1 MGNFEKV
8 VEARKWVSK
17 GEDERPIISWHEKEE
32 DLNEQG
38 VGIEIVRIKREEAYE
53 AFSFIC
59 FP

>member
-1 MGNFEKV
+1 MGNLDKV
-8 VEARKWVSK
+8 IEARKWVSN
-17 GEDERPIISWHEKEE
+17 GEEERPIISQHEREE